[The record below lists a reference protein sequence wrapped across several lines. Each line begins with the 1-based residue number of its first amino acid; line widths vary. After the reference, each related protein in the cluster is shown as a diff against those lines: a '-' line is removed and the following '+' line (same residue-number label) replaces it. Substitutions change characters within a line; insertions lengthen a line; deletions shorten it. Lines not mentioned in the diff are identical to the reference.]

1 MSNRNSSSSPISSPS
16 PAPNT
21 IPSEPSTT
29 AVVVA
34 LGFARITSV
43 DVCGLRLSVAFPAS
57 AFFSKAAR
65 ATLLDDPGRVSAGFL
80 TTDVR
85 GALALATG
93 RALVAVVVR
102 TLGLMVVVVV
112 VAVEDAVRSRDAAAA
127 GWERV
132 DVAESDGTR
141 RGVEAERDAPTRAA
155 AERVVDNARGPLASG
170 LASIVFDAGGS
181 AGGKDSLRARA
192 NGSSDS
198 FEQPTSYI

>member
-1 MSNRNSSSSPISSPS
+1 MCPGSLLRLVKVGVGRLGCSIISSL
-16 PAPNT
+16 
-21 IPSEPSTT
+21 
-29 AVVVA
+29 
-34 LGFARITSV
+34 LGFEVSNDLLYEEA
-43 DVCGLRLSVAFPAS
+43 DVEYSRYYLDLRLSVAFPAS
-57 AFFSKAAR
+57 AFLSKTAR

-155 AERVVDNARGPLASG
+155 AERVVDNAPGPLASG
-170 LASIVFDAGGS
+170 LASFVFDAGGS
-181 AGGKDSLRARA
+181 AAHAAGAVVRLIDI
-192 NGSSDS
+192 
-198 FEQPTSYI
+198 QY

>member
-1 MSNRNSSSSPISSPS
+1 MSNRNSSSPISSPS

-34 LGFARITSV
+34 LGFARITAL
-43 DVCGLRLSVAFPAS
+43 DVCGLRLSVGFPAS

-93 RALVAVVVR
+93 MALAVVVGR
-102 TLGLMVVVVV
+102 ALVVV
-112 VAVEDAVRSRDAAAA
+112 VAVVEDAVRSRDAAAA

-141 RGVEAERDAPTRAA
+141 RVVEAERDAPTRAA